1 MKAQSNSSI
10 LAVSVAALSLAVGL
24 FTYSVLSLID
34 LFPVRGELVK
44 TEAIVVT
51 IEKYIHDYDEE
62 GEAEYA
68 RRALVQFE
76 TPENT
81 ETVTVTWGFDLW
93 CEGMDVTVWYDTAD
107 HTHVHSL
114 LAVVCGIGGI
124 PVSIALTVTGILGLL
139 LLLKQKSIK
148 KKELLDIKDITS
160 A

>member
-10 LAVSVAALSLAVGL
+10 LAVSITALSLAVGL

-44 TEAIVVT
+44 TEATVVT
-51 IEKYIHDYDEE
+51 IEKYIYDYDEE

-81 ETVTVTWGFDLW
+81 ETVTVT
-93 CEGMDVTVWYDTAD
+93 
-107 HTHVHSL
+107 
-114 LAVVCGIGGI
+114 
-124 PVSIALTVTGILGLL
+124 
-139 LLLKQKSIK
+139 
-148 KKELLDIKDITS
+148 
-160 A
+160 